1 MSSSDQNTNSESF
14 TTSSVRET
22 DSLLKKSMQL
32 LSQENMRLSE
42 ENERLQKAL
51 EEKQLIVYKDEETTG
66 LLIHLKGKL
75 KASEADIWKLK
86 EKLKIANRNYISY
99 LNKYI
104 ALAERIRNAN
114 AK

>member
-1 MSSSDQNTNSESF
+1 MNTSDQNTNSGSF
-14 TTSSVRET
+14 ITSSVRET

-51 EEKQLIVYKDEETTG
+51 EEKQLLVYTNEETTG
-66 LLIHLKGKL
+66 LVIHLKGKL
-75 KASEADIWKLK
+75 RASEADVWKLK
-86 EKLKIANRNYISY
+86 EKLKIANRNYVSY

-104 ALAERIRNAN
+104 ALAERLRKQNG
-114 AK
+114 